1 MTDAIRGRA
10 DSAAGRLARLGV
22 VDAER
27 LAAGVAGL
35 PWWDDRLL
43 EDVGDAA
50 DPSQVLRTAL
60 ELDEVDRAGIEAVAG
75 SRWAWRRYSMVT
87 GVSQALA
94 DHLVRHPEHLPIL
107 LEDTPPPHG
116 EDLRDAFVA
125 IGDSAG
131 TAAADPLRLA
141 HKASVLRIAIS
152 DLAHAA
158 PFELTAARLSEL
170 ADAVLDGALAAARA
184 ALPADAPA
192 SGWRSSGWAS
202 AGGAS

>member
-60 ELDEVDRAGIEAVAG
+60 ELDEVGPRGDRGG
-75 SRWAWRRYSMVT
+75 RRLPV
-87 GVSQALA
+87 GV
-94 DHLVRHPEHLPIL
+94 
-107 LEDTPPPHG
+107 
-116 EDLRDAFVA
+116 
-125 IGDSAG
+125 
-131 TAAADPLRLA
+131 
-141 HKASVLRIAIS
+141 
-152 DLAHAA
+152 
-158 PFELTAARLSEL
+158 
-170 ADAVLDGALAAARA
+170 A
-184 ALPADAPA
+184 ALLA
-192 SGWRSSGWAS
+192 W
-202 AGGAS
+202 